1 MKIIISPAKRMNRDN
16 NYLDVNQQPLYLK
29 ESAELLKIV
38 RSFSQPQLQYI
49 LECNEAIAH
58 EAYEQYQHMD
68 LKECGT
74 AALLSYHGIQYTSMA
89 PHVFTDEELA
99 YCEAHV
105 RILSGFYGL
114 LRPLDGV
121 IPYRLELNNRFKYGT
136 WDSLYAFW
144 GNKLYE
150 GLNESSCI
158 LDLSSVQYSKIIRR
172 HKTGHVR
179 MIKCYFMEQCDNGY
193 KEKGVY
199 VKKARGEMV
208 RYLAEIK
215 AEEPKAVQGFDRL
228 GYHFQPTLSDNERYV
243 FTRDRFSMNKYK

>member
-158 LDLSSVQYSKIIRR
+158 LDLSSVQYSRIIRR

-215 AEEPKAVQGFDRL
+215 AEEPEAVQGFDRL

>member
-1 MKIIISPAKRMNRDN
+1 MKIIISPAKRMNTDN
-16 NYLDVNQQPLYLK
+16 NYFEVNQPLFLK
-29 ESAELLKIV
+29 ESGELLKIV
-38 RSFSQPQLQYI
+38 RSFTQPQLQYI
-49 LECNEAIAH
+49 LECNEVIAH
-58 EAYEQYQHMD
+58 EAYKQYQYMD
-68 LKECGT
+68 LNECGT
-74 AALLSYHGIQYTSMA
+74 AALLSYQGIQYTSMA
-89 PHVFTDEELA
+89 PHVFTDEQLA

-114 LRPLDGV
+114 LRPFDGV
-121 IPYRLELNNRFKYGT
+121 LPYRLELNNRFKYEP

-150 GLNESSCI
+150 SLDESSCI

-172 HKTGHVR
+172 YKKSQVR
-179 MIKCYFMEQCDNGY
+179 MIKCYFMEQCDDGY

-215 AEEPKAVQGFDRL
+215 AEEPEAAQGFDRL
-228 GYHFQPTLSDNERYV
+228 GYHFQPTLSNHEHYV